1 MGTNRYIH
9 IPRRQ
14 VIRGLLATAAFGA
27 TSKLWTGCSSS
38 PSNTA
43 STEGASTGTGAASGK
58 PITIG
63 FIYNAPKDDYGWNQA
78 QAKGAEA
85 IKSIPGIK
93 VIEQESVPETK
104 EVQEVMRNMIDQDGA
119 TIVVPTSFGYFDP
132 HVLEV
137 AKDYPEVQFFH
148 SGTLWK
154 EGLPNNVGS
163 YFALVDEGQYLAG
176 RIAAQA
182 SKTGKIGFVGAKP
195 INPVLRNI
203 NSFMLGARSVKPNT
217 KMQVIFT
224 GDWSLPVKEA
234 EATNSLA
241 DQGVDVIAVHVDSP
255 KVVIETAEKRGILS
269 SGFHSDQSA
278 LAPKGYLTGTMY
290 NWGTIHKK
298 YVELLQAGKTLMNGG
313 IPHQVI
319 GGIAEDYIS
328 MATFGPVVTET
339 MKKDLDT
346 TKDKIASGSKK
357 VYTGAIE
364 DNSGKT
370 QIPAGKAYA
379 VTAPELTK
387 IDWLAEGVSGKA
399 S

>member
-1 MGTNRYIH
+1 MSDRKYLY

-14 VIRGLLATAAFGA
+14 VIRGLLATTAFGV
-27 TSKLWTGCSSS
+27 TSRFWTGCSSS
-38 PSNTA
+38 PPQTQTSSGGNQA
-43 STEGASTGTGAASGK
+43 SPVSGK
-58 PITIG
+58 PIVMG

-78 QAKGAEA
+78 QAKGAAA
-85 IKSIPGIK
+85 IASIPGVK

-119 TIVVPTSFGYFDP
+119 TVIVPTSFGYFDP
-132 HVLEV
+132 HVLAV

-154 EGLPNNVGS
+154 EGLPKNVGS
-163 YFALVDEGQYLAG
+163 YFALIDEGQYLAG
-176 RIAAQA
+176 RIAAQT

-203 NSFMLGARSVKPNT
+203 NSFALGARSVKPDI
-217 KMQVIFT
+217 KLQVIFT

-241 DQGVDVIAVHVDSP
+241 DQGFDVIAVHVDSP
-255 KVVIETAEKRGILS
+255 KVVIETAEKRGVYS

-278 LAPKGYLTGTMY
+278 LAPKGYLTATMY
-290 NWGTIHKK
+290 NWGTIQKK

-319 GGIAEDYIS
+319 GGLADDYIS
-328 MATFGPVVTET
+328 LAPFGPAVSEAS
-339 MKKDLDT
+339 KKDEEAT
-346 TKDKIASGSKK
+346 SAKIKDGSLV

-364 DNSGKT
+364 DNSGKVR
-370 QIPAGKAYA
+370 IPAGTSYK
-379 VTAPELTK
+379 VTANELSQ
-387 IDWLAEGVSGKA
+387 IDWLTKGVSGKT

>member
-1 MGTNRYIH
+1 VSTRRSFYL
-9 IPRRQ
+9 PRRQ
-14 VIRGLLATAAFGA
+14 VIRGLLATTAFGMS
-27 TSKLWTGCSSS
+27 SKLWTGCSSAPTEQAGS
-38 PSNTA
+38 PA
-43 STEGASTGTGAASGK
+43 SPAASAAAGK
-58 PITIG
+58 QLVIG
-63 FIYNAPKDDYGWNQA
+63 FIYNAPKGDYGWNQA
-78 QAKGAEA
+78 QASGAAA
-85 IKSIPGIK
+85 IASIPGVKI
-93 VIEQESVPETK
+93 IEQESVPETK

-119 TIVVPTSFGYFDP
+119 TVIVPTSFGYFDP

-137 AKDYPEVQFFH
+137 AKAYPKVQFFH

-154 EGLPNNVGS
+154 EGLPSNVGS

-203 NSFMLGARSVKPNT
+203 NSFILGARSVKPDI
-217 KMQVIFT
+217 KLQAIFT

-241 DQGVDVIAVHVDSP
+241 DQGFDVIAVHVDSP

-269 SGFHSDQSA
+269 SGFHSDQST

-298 YVELLQAGKTLMNGG
+298 YVELLQAGKTLMDGG

-319 GGIAEDYIS
+319 GGIADDYIS
-328 MATFGPVVTET
+328 MATFGPAVTDAI
-339 MKKDLDT
+339 KKDFEAAKAKLVD
-346 TKDKIASGSKK
+346 GSMV
-357 VYTGAIE
+357 VYKGAIK
-364 DNSGKT
+364 DNAGAVK
-370 QIPAGKAYA
+370 IPAGTSYK

-387 IDWLAEGVSGKA
+387 MDWLAEGVIGKT

>member
-1 MGTNRYIH
+1 VGTNRHIY

-14 VIRGLLATAAFGA
+14 VIRGILATAAFGA
-27 TSKLWTGCSSS
+27 TSKLWAGCSSS

-43 STEGASTGTGAASGK
+43 STEGSGAGTGASSGK

-78 QAKGAEA
+78 QASGADA
-85 IKSIPGIK
+85 IRNIPGIK

-119 TIVVPTSFGYFDP
+119 TVIIPTSFGYFDP

-154 EGLPNNVGS
+154 EGMAKNVGS
-163 YFALVDEGQYLAG
+163 YFALIDEGQYLAG
-176 RIAAQA
+176 RIAGKA

-203 NSFMLGARSVKPNT
+203 NSFMLGARSVNPNA

-255 KVVIETAEKRGILS
+255 KVVIETAEKRGVLS

-290 NWGTIHKK
+290 NWPTIQKQ
-298 YVELLQAGKTLMNGG
+298 YVKWLQEGKTLMNGG
-313 IPHQVI
+313 IPHQVL
-319 GGIAEDYIS
+319 GGIAEDYVS
-328 MATFGPVVTET
+328 MATFGPAVTEP
-339 MKKDLDT
+339 MKKDLET
-346 TKDKIASGSKK
+346 TKGKIASGSMK

-364 DNSGKT
+364 DNTGKT
-370 QIPAGKAYA
+370 RIPAGKSFI
-379 VTAPELTK
+379 VTAPELTQ
-387 IDWLAEGVSGKA
+387 IDWLAEGVIGKT

>member
-1 MGTNRYIH
+1 MSTHRHPYVT
-9 IPRRQ
+9 RRQ
-14 VIRGLLATAAFGA
+14 IIRGLLATAAFGA
-27 TSKLWTGCSSS
+27 TSKLWTGCSTAGNTTSGET
-38 PSNTA
+38 SNSTA
-43 STEGASTGTGAASGK
+43 EVSATQ

-78 QAKGAEA
+78 QAMGAAA
-85 IKSIPGIK
+85 IASLPGIK
-93 VIEQESVPETK
+93 IIEQESVPETK

-119 TIVVPTSFGYFDP
+119 TVIVPTSFGYFDP
-132 HVLEV
+132 HVLAV
-137 AKDYPEVQFFH
+137 AKDYPDVQFFH

-154 EGLPNNVGS
+154 EGLPKNVGS

-182 SKTGKIGFVGAKP
+182 SKTGKIGFVAAKP

-203 NSFMLGARSVKPNT
+203 NSFVLGARSIKPDIQ
-217 KMQVIFT
+217 MQVVFT

-241 DQGVDVIAVHVDSP
+241 DQGADVIAVHVDSP
-255 KVVIETAEKRGILS
+255 KVVIETAEKRGVLC
-269 SGFHSDQSA
+269 SGFHADQSA

-290 NWGTIHKK
+290 NWGAIHKQ

-313 IPHQVI
+313 IPHQII

-328 MATFGPVVTET
+328 LATFGPAVTEAI
-339 MKKDLDT
+339 KKDLET
-346 TKDKIASGSKK
+346 TKAKLVEGSLMVYSGE
-357 VYTGAIE
+357 IE
-364 DNSGKT
+364 DNTGKVRIPSGK
-370 QIPAGKAYA
+370 QYK
-379 VTAPELTK
+379 VTAPELTQ
-387 IDWLAEGVSGKA
+387 IDWLASGVIGKT

>member
-1 MGTNRYIH
+1 MSNRYIYVS
-9 IPRRQ
+9 RRQ

-38 PSNTA
+38 PTDTA
-43 STEGASTGTGAASGK
+43 STSGTSGASPDADK

-78 QAKGAEA
+78 HAVGASA
-85 IKSIPGIK
+85 IASIPGIK
-93 VIEQESVPETK
+93 IIEQESVPETK

-119 TIVVPTSFGYFDP
+119 TVVIPTSFGYFDP

-137 AKDYPEVQFFH
+137 AKAYPDVQFLH
-148 SGTLWK
+148 CGTLWK
-154 EGLPNNVGS
+154 EGLSKNIGS
-163 YFALVDEGQYLAG
+163 FFALVDEGQYLAG
-176 RIAAQA
+176 RVAAQA
-182 SKTGKIGFVGAKP
+182 SKAGKIGFVGAKP

-203 NSFMLGARSVKPNT
+203 NSFMLGARSIKPDI

-234 EATNSLA
+234 DATNSLA
-241 DQGVDVIAVHVDSP
+241 DQGFDVIAVHVDSP
-255 KVVIETAEKRGILS
+255 KVVIETAEKRGVLS

-290 NWGTIHKK
+290 NWGTIYKK
-298 YVELLQAGKTLMNGG
+298 YAELLKAGKTLMDGG
-313 IPHQVI
+313 VPHQFI
-319 GGIAEDYIS
+319 GGIAEDYIGL
-328 MATFGPVVTET
+328 ATFGPAVTEPI
-339 MKKDLDT
+339 KKNVEAAKAKLVD
-346 TKDKIASGSKK
+346 GSAV
-357 VYTGAIE
+357 VYKGAIK
-364 DNSGKT
+364 DNAGAV
-370 QIPAGKAYA
+370 QIPAGTTYK

-387 IDWLAEGVSGKA
+387 MDWLAEGVSGKT